1 MATRSQKRLM
11 REKADMD
18 KAGMFGVEV
27 SHSPAGVRWFV
38 VVQGAEG
45 TFYHGEAFRLQ
56 FTFSEDYPIEAPEV
70 IFLQPAPV
78 HPHIYSN
85 GHICLSILYDGWS
98 PALRVDSVC
107 MSILSMLSS
116 AEAKKPPDDNDS
128 YVRNCSSNPKQTR
141 WDFHDTKV

>member
-1 MATRSQKRLM
+1 MASRAQKRLA

-18 KAGMFGVEV
+18 KAGTFTLESNGN
-27 SHSPAGVRWFV
+27 RWFV
-38 VVQGAEG
+38 TVNGAEG
-45 TFYHGEAFRLQ
+45 TFYSGERFRLQ
-56 FTFSEDYPIEAPEV
+56 FTFSEEYPIESPEV
-70 IFLQPAPV
+70 IFLHPAPV

-116 AEAKKPPDDNDS
+116 AEAKKPPDDNDG
-128 YVRNCSSNPKQTR
+128 YVRNCSTNPKMTR
-141 WDFHDTKV
+141 WDFHDEKV